1 MRLSVTT
8 PRGALVDTDVEE
20 VTAPGALGE
29 FGVLPG
35 HVPLHVGAEAGRA
48 LVQGQGHGRG
58 SSRSG
63 EGFLQVAP
71 LPQAD
76 DRAGGRD
83 HVLVLVDQAVHR
95 RRTSTAP
102 AAEKDLAAAE
112 RELAAWT
119 GELDGGTRRWSS
131 AAAGPR
137 PAWTPPPASRPT
149 DPDPVPRPAKR
160 GEGQGERAAV

>member
-20 VTAPGALGE
+20 VTAPGELGE

-35 HVPLHVGAEAGRA
+35 HVPLMSA
-48 LVQGQGHGRG
+48 LKPGVLWYKGKD
-58 SSRSG
+58 RSG
-63 EGFLQVAP
+63 VIAVGQGFLQVAP

-83 HVLVLVDQAVHR
+83 RVLVLVDQAV
-95 RRTSTAP
+95 TAKDVDR
-102 AAEKDLAAAE
+102 ASAEKDLAAAE

-119 GELDGGTRRWSS
+119 GEIDGRHQNLVERRGWAQARLDASARVSS
-131 AAAGPR
+131 H
-137 PAWTPPPASRPT
+137 
-149 DPDPVPRPAKR
+149 
-160 GEGQGERAAV
+160 